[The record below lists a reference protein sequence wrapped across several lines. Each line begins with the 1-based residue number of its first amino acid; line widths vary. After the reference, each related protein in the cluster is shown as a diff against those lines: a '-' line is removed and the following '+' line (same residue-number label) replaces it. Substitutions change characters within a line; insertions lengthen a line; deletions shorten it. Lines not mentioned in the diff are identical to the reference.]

1 MNRFVVYRNCFTG
14 DVSGGDMHMSGLL
27 GWLLDAKSEVDPLL
41 VRPRR
46 DGQEKVYPE
55 VARLRNIMHPD
66 TKLKQSIALMYVARA
81 FSAARRINKFADR
94 ADMLVASSH
103 FLPDVLPVF
112 MARAPKA
119 SKTVFIHHII
129 ADMDRP
135 DTLNTRLAI
144 MQEKVCFSLI
154 KHGFGKIIVVNQQVA
169 DRLREL
175 GFTKQQI
182 LLSSNFVNP
191 LAVPRSLSQKDITLV
206 FCGRMV
212 GQKGVDDF
220 VYVCKKLT
228 PLVPNFRAVMIGVG
242 PELARLKAQIA
253 HEQLPIEL
261 AGYVD
266 DRTKFD
272 LVSRSQLFVF
282 PSAEEG
288 WGIAI
293 AEALSVGTPVVA
305 YDLPVYAS
313 VFGEHVHVTPLK
325 NQAVL
330 AETTQRLL
338 AQYRTQP
345 AKYQAEQERISSY
358 AEQFKIERVAAKE
371 YDFIRSTNA

>member
-27 GWLLDAKSEVDPLL
+27 SWLLDTKREVDPLL
-41 VRPRR
+41 VRPHR

-119 SKTVFIHHII
+119 AKTVFIHHII
-129 ADMDRP
+129 ADMERP
-135 DTLNTRLAI
+135 DTLNTRLANV
-144 MQEKVCFSLI
+144 QEKLCFSLI
-154 KHGFGKIIVVNQQVA
+154 KRGFGKIIVVNQQVA

-175 GFTKQQI
+175 GFKKQQI

-191 LAVPRSLSQKDITLV
+191 LAAQRSLAQKDITLA

-212 GQKGVDDF
+212 G
-220 VYVCKKLT
+220 
-228 PLVPNFRAVMIGVG
+228 
-242 PELARLKAQIA
+242 
-253 HEQLPIEL
+253 
-261 AGYVD
+261 
-266 DRTKFD
+266 
-272 LVSRSQLFVF
+272 
-282 PSAEEG
+282 
-288 WGIAI
+288 
-293 AEALSVGTPVVA
+293 
-305 YDLPVYAS
+305 
-313 VFGEHVHVTPLK
+313 
-325 NQAVL
+325 
-330 AETTQRLL
+330 
-338 AQYRTQP
+338 
-345 AKYQAEQERISSY
+345 
-358 AEQFKIERVAAKE
+358 
-371 YDFIRSTNA
+371 